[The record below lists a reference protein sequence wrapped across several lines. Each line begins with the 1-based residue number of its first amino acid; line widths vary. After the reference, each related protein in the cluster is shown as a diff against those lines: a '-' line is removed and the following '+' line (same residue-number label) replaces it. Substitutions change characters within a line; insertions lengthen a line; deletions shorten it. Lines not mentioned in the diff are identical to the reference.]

1 MYQRYKAMPEAARGQ
16 PTIPIMNEDRV
27 LTMAKSAL
35 RLANIIRYENGHEII
50 DVSLLRTIPD
60 GELMKYRNVGKT
72 TIEKIQEIRKSLEWM

>member
-1 MYQRYKAMPEAARGQ
+1 MN
-16 PTIPIMNEDRV
+16 MNEDRI

-35 RLANIIRYENGHEII
+35 KQSNIIRYENGHEIL

-60 GELMKYRNVGKT
+60 DELMKHRNVGKL

>member
-1 MYQRYKAMPEAARGQ
+1 MHQGYKATPEAVRGQ
-16 PTIPIMNEDRV
+16 PTILIMNEDRV

-60 GELMKYRNVGKT
+60 GELPCHQPCVGLLLFF
-72 TIEKIQEIRKSLEWM
+72 RLA

>member
-1 MYQRYKAMPEAARGQ
+1 MYRRYEATPEAVRGR

-60 GELMKYRNVGKT
+60 DELMKYRNVGKT
-72 TIEKIQEIRKSLEWM
+72 TIEKIREIRKSLEWV